1 MRQSQLD
8 LGLSET
14 KFPLQ
19 TSAAA
24 LPTGFSALDLHLPDN
39 GWPSG
44 TITEIFYDGAA
55 SAALQLMLPTLAQVS
70 RHNRWLAWIAPPSLP
85 YRTQFRAAGIN
96 PERALVIRPHPHND
110 GLWAVEQALRSGTC
124 AAVLSWVTEADH
136 GSIEQLKDA
145 ARVGGSCGLLFRPIK
160 TFTESQASHLRLHI
174 RNNGHNFIIKVL
186 NPESANNVELK
197 IQSSRS
203 HKIK

>member
-1 MRQSQLD
+1 MRQSQLN
-8 LGLSET
+8 LGLPDT
-14 KFPLQ
+14 KHQPQ
-19 TSAAA
+19 PGTAV

-39 GWPSG
+39 GWPSS
-44 TITEIFYDGAA
+44 TLTEIFYDGAA
-55 SAALQLMLPTLAQVS
+55 TSALQLILPTLAQVS

-136 GSIEQLKDA
+136 ASIEQLKDA
-145 ARVGGSCGLLFRPIK
+145 ARAGGSCGLLFRPIK

-174 RNNGHNFIIKVL
+174 RSNGHTFIVKVL
-186 NPESANNVELK
+186 NPQSANNLELK
-197 IQSSRS
+197 IKGRLLNA
-203 HKIK
+203 